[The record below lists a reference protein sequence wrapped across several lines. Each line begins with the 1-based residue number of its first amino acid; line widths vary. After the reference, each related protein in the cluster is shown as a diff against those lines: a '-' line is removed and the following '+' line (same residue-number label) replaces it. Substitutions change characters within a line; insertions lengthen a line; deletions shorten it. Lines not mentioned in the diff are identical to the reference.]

1 MTDNPSIASPGA
13 PHVAVVDDDPAL
25 RDTLTMLFEGSGY
38 RVSTLDSVEALLAD
52 PEALGAACLVLDH
65 TLPGK
70 QGIDALETLRERGTL
85 PAIVVLTGFGTI
97 PLAVRAVRS
106 GAFEFLEKP
115 VEPDVLLDVVAR
127 AVSHSQARGEEAA
140 VAAEARGRLAGL
152 TPREREVLA
161 HMLGGAPSKAIAAK
175 LDISPR
181 TVEIHRGRVMDKLGC
196 RGPVELFRRYAE
208 LISEQV

>member
-1 MTDNPSIASPGA
+1 MTEAA
-13 PHVAVVDDDPAL
+13 PDPAPLSHVAIVDDDPAL
-25 RDTLTMLFEGSGY
+25 RDTLTMLFETSGY
-38 RVSTLDSVEALLAD
+38 RVTALDSVEALLGE
-52 PEALGAACLVLDH
+52 PEALEAACLVLDH

-70 QGIDALETLRERGTL
+70 QGIDALETLRARGPL

-97 PLAVRAVRS
+97 PLAIRAVRS

-115 VEPDVLLDVVAR
+115 VEPNVLLDVVAR

-140 VAAEARGRLAGL
+140 VAAEARARLASL
-152 TPREREVLA
+152 TPREHEVLL
-161 HMLGGAPSKAIAAK
+161 HMLSGAPSKAIAAK

-196 RGPVELFRRYAE
+196 RGPVELFRRYAD

>member
-1 MTDNPSIASPGA
+1 MTENPAAASHVA
-13 PHVAVVDDDPAL
+13 PHVAIVDDDPAL
-25 RDTLTMLFEGSGY
+25 RDTLTMLFETSGY
-38 RVSTLDSVEALLAD
+38 RVTALDSVEALLD
-52 PEALGAACLVLDH
+52 NPEALGAACLVLDH

-70 QGIDALETLRERGTL
+70 QGIDALETLRERGPL

-127 AVSHSQARGEEAA
+127 AVSHSQARGEAAA
-140 VAAEARGRLAGL
+140 VEAEARERLAGL
-152 TPREREVLA
+152 TPREREVLV

-196 RGPVELFRRYAE
+196 RGPVELFRRYAD
-208 LISEQV
+208 LISTEV